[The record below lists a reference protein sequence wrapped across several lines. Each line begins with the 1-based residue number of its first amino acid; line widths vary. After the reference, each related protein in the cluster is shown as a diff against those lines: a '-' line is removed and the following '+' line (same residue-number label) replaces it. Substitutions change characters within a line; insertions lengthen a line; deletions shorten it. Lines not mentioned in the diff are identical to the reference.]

1 MHKVIKRTI
10 KYTGG
15 ILLLLVIVLI
25 GGISYLYF
33 SADMMTPSKKPYI
46 ILREVPYADTI
57 ALVPAEVLYKDTLD
71 LRYYADNFSDTAKAD
86 CGNCS

>member
-33 SADMMTPSKKPYI
+33 SADMMTPPKEPNI
-46 ILREVPYADTI
+46 ILTEVPYADTI

-71 LRYYADNFSDTAKAD
+71 LDIMLITLCDAVKAD